1 MSKGFSVSFA
11 DFRQWASDLRMKWN
25 HYLKICV
32 QAVYCT
38 SFADFLLYGVGLNWG
53 IKVNY
58 TRQHVTSVY
67 ADEVLFNSI
76 QNLMSKGFS
85 VSFADFQLYSAG
97 LKYLYAAVSESF
109 AHEVKASS

>member
-25 HYLKICV
+25 YV
-32 QAVYCT
+32 QGVYCT

-97 LKYLYAAVSESF
+97 LKYLYAAVSEWF